1 MPKQHN
7 RVIIASLARG
17 NFYRPLKSLIDSII
31 LLLQLQGHNYIINF
45 FNKFCSR
52 RLPFFVYKNISY
64 SVAVVR
70 NSRNFQQPKNESTFA
85 ILGDPKFIVN

>member
-45 FNKFCSR
+45 AQEGCHSLFTR
-52 RLPFFVYKNISY
+52 
-64 SVAVVR
+64 
-70 NSRNFQQPKNESTFA
+70 
-85 ILGDPKFIVN
+85 ILVILLR